1 MLAFFSF
8 LYNLQQFFLIIDDTK
23 TYPQMQ
29 DNSANSKR
37 IAKNTM
43 LLYVRMLFLM
53 LISLYTSRV
62 ILNALG
68 VEDYG
73 IYNVVGGVVTMFS
86 VLSGSLSA
94 AISRFITFELGKG
107 DSEKLKMVF
116 SSSITI
122 QAGIALIIVILAET
136 VGLWFLNE
144 KMVIPDDRLVA
155 ANWCFQF
162 SIITFAVNLITVP
175 YNASIIAHE
184 RMSAFAYISI
194 VEGLGRLLIA
204 WCIVFIPIDCLI
216 FYAAMV
222 ALLAWTISFIY
233 AFYCKKHFNECVY
246 HFIYDYDLLK
256 QMFGFA
262 GWNFIGASSVIL
274 RDQGGNI
281 ILNLFFG
288 PTVNAARA
296 ISVKVS
302 AVVTSFVQNFMMA
315 LNPQIT
321 KSYAAGDR
329 DYMFKLIFQGARLSY
344 YILLLLCLP
353 ILLNTH
359 FILVIWLKLV
369 PEHTVLFVQL
379 TLIFAMS
386 ESISHPLITAMLA
399 TGKIKNYQIV
409 VGGLQLMNLPI
420 AYLCLYMGMIPE
432 SVVIVSIL
440 ISQCC
445 LIARLYML
453 RGMIGLKVLKYLWN
467 VYLNVL
473 MITIISFILPSV
485 LVYYLPETFLSFIT
499 VSFLAILSVLFV
511 ELYIGCTKEEQAL
524 VFSKVKMILQKF

>member
-1 MLAFFSF
+1 M
-8 LYNLQQFFLIIDDTK
+8 Q
-23 TYPQMQ
+23 Q

-37 IAKNTM
+37 IAKNTL

-94 AISRFITFELGKG
+94 AISRFLTFELGKE
-107 DSEKLKMVF
+107 DSERLSKVF

-122 QAGIALIIVILAET
+122 QVGIALIIVFLAET
-136 VGLWFLNE
+136 VGLWFLNT
-144 KMVIPDDRLVA
+144 KMVIPENRLVA

-162 SIITFAVNLITVP
+162 SVVTFAVNLITIP

-194 VEGLGRLLIA
+194 IEGLGRLLIA
-204 WCIVFIPIDCLI
+204 WCIVINPIDRLI
-216 FYAAMV
+216 FFAAMV
-222 ALLAWTISFIY
+222 AILAWTVSFIY
-233 AFYCKKHFNECVY
+233 ASYCKRNFKECVY
-246 HFIYDYDLLK
+246 HFIYDHDLLK

-262 GWNFIGASSVIL
+262 GWNFIGASSAIL

-302 AVVTSFVQNFMMA
+302 TVVTSFVHNFMIA

-321 KSYAAGDR
+321 KSYASGDR
-329 DYMFKLIFQGARLSY
+329 DYMFKLIFQGARFSY

-359 FILVIWLKLV
+359 YILVIWLKLV
-369 PEHTVLFVQL
+369 PEHTVVFVQL

-386 ESISHPLITAMLA
+386 ESLSNTLVTAQLA
-399 TGKIKNYQIV
+399 TGRIRNYQIV
-409 VGGLQLMNLPI
+409 VGGMQMMNLPI
-420 AYLCLYMGMIPE
+420 AYICLCLGFIPE
-432 SVVIVSIL
+432 SVVLVAII
-440 ISQCC
+440 ISQFC
-445 LIARLYML
+445 LALRLFML
-453 RGMIGLKVLKYLWN
+453 RKMIGLNVSFYIRK

-473 MITIISFILPSV
+473 LITFVSSVIPFIVSLGSE
-485 LVYYLPETFLSFIT
+485 ETFLNFIIL
-499 VSFLAILSVLFV
+499 SLLSVLFTLLT
-511 ELYIGCTKEEQAL
+511 EYFLGCTNDERR
-524 VFSKVKMILQKF
+524 FVKNKGIQVLGKIKRDS